1 VSALRQAFPLPALA
15 AQRRSGG
22 NNASASDAV
31 SAERDPGANAGPHTA
46 PPSALAPSPSVTVRW
61 SVSVVQ
67 SMFEAFRTVVRCGDA
82 ALAERAALY
91 AAVLD
96 FVASEEH
103 WPLLEVESLRAVHL
117 SALVLR
123 CWTQLA
129 DLQMTPTQRL
139 VQDSQDSAQL
149 LLLECALWYVYTATD
164 GDRDLALLSA
174 ANELLTV
181 LLGHI
186 VKPQADRSQDFWLRY
201 THPEHQRRAIWAV
214 VTACRSLSPGLA
226 VGADYGPRDLLLQLS
241 GLLENVT
248 TEVHLPHAR
257 HASWR
262 TLSRTTCTALLSTLQ
277 HEGEVKD
284 LLRQHAPSRNWV
296 RKALTLVQKGD
307 QLRSMMTAA
316 ASVAGKSHSDSAS
329 NIPGLIL
336 DASAKLGDVEVWL
349 ETLAVLLQTALRYV
363 PATQEPS
370 APREEVQE
378 LLWVTALLELV
389 AARPVSIDSE
399 GKVSDKKLL
408 TAATAAWSLLVA
420 LAPYCTQHT
429 AADSAVR
436 YGVAIARQLLKV
448 ESRVSSSQAKP
459 VTSMTRNGVLH
470 ALLGA
475 LCAAQSPSSSV
486 GAPPSCLE
494 DLWELWVVA
503 TDGGD
508 LTNLPLLSHDAWCCL
523 VKLNV
528 ESRRRSTPQQ
538 LNHRAALLL
547 LFLRLITSPVAEESS
562 YISHKMQTELLA
574 LLHREHTEQCAS
586 AQRLQRQSTSG
597 RKRARSTPTTPT
609 SQSNASS
616 NGFSL
621 AELGGT
627 RREAF
632 AALLTSTLEGLLY
645 HAEFSTRYPL
655 KEQRAL
661 VTVLG
666 ELYHQQHGLL
676 LFGTPSPHADEGQD
690 DAVNYNFVPE
700 VVAKLFRFTTL
711 CSDLSWVGRAEVR
724 AALLQLS
731 RAPVLVAYVQRSAT
745 TTVLL
750 RLLHND
756 FSALAAREQLAQACR
771 AGVSTTTTTASAEL
785 QTVARDTYAALL
797 DAGVTSNEVYESD
810 SDVESADNR
819 ADHEVSTRTTL
830 NQEFDLGTYF
840 TDPRGAFML
849 TCALHDLVSTPLRR
863 TSWLHL
869 TECVMESYNSLCDEL
884 QKVCLAD
891 KIPMPSNPQWFTSAS
906 VYPVLFPFPTASAD
920 LVDGDGTSG
929 DAGGGEDHS
938 VAQSTPNSNSGRE
951 LCIWHPSTTVAETTM
966 RVALDAA
973 AAALKRASGLPL
985 PDLFSE
991 SLARETLCN
1000 RQGAE
1005 VTEEA
1010 YETHLKHLCFLLA
1023 LRDAAFA
1030 VVCRLRVVLTAVAT
1044 APTASSTTTDV
1055 PAVEPSSGTQTA
1067 SDPGDAVSSSSNGNN
1082 GAVTGD
1088 ADQIDAE
1095 LYALVASNALKSR
1108 PKDHPQRP
1116 WLKASM
1122 ADWLSQGTT
1131 ERVVYVSYCVVRTV
1145 CLLCSC

>member
-1 VSALRQAFPLPALA
+1 
-15 AQRRSGG
+15 
-22 NNASASDAV
+22 
-31 SAERDPGANAGPHTA
+31 
-46 PPSALAPSPSVTVRW
+46 
-61 SVSVVQ
+61 
-67 SMFEAFRTVVRCGDA
+67 MFEAFRAVVRYGAA

-96 FVASEEH
+96 FVAAEEH
-103 WPLLEVESLRAVHL
+103 WPLLETESMRVVDLC
-117 SALVLR
+117 ALALR

-129 DLQMTPTQRL
+129 DLQMAPTQRL

-149 LLLECALWYVYTATD
+149 LLLECALCYVYGTAVA
-164 GDRDLALLSA
+164 DRDLALLSA

-186 VKPQADRSQDFWLRY
+186 VTPQAGAAHDFWLCY

-214 VTACRSLSPGLA
+214 VTACRSLSPQLT

-241 GLLENVT
+241 GLLEGVT

-262 TLSRTTCTALLSTLQ
+262 ILSRTTCTALLNTLQ

-296 RKALTLVQKGD
+296 RKALALVQKGD

-316 ASVAGKSHSDSAS
+316 ANVAGKSHSDSAS

-336 DASAKLGDVEVWL
+336 DACAKLGDVDVWL
-349 ETLAVLLQTALRYV
+349 ETLAVLLQTALRYM

-370 APREEVQE
+370 ATREELQE
-378 LLWVTALLELV
+378 LPWVTSLLELI
-389 AARPVSIDSE
+389 AARLVSVDSDA
-399 GKVSDKKLL
+399 KVSDKKLL
-408 TAATAAWSLLVA
+408 AAATAVWSLLVA
-420 LAPYCTQHT
+420 LAPYCTLHA

-436 YGVAIARQLLKV
+436 HGVTIARQLLKV
-448 ESRVSSSQAKP
+448 ESRVSSSQEKP
-459 VTSMTRNGVLH
+459 VASMTRNGVLH

-494 DLWELWVVA
+494 DLWELWMA
-503 TDGGD
+503 TTDGGD
-508 LTNLPLLSHDAWCCL
+508 FTTLPSLSLDAWCCL

-547 LFLRLITSPVAEESS
+547 LLLRLVKSSVAEQAQ
-562 YISHKMQTELLA
+562 YIPHKMQAELLA
-574 LLHREHTEQCAS
+574 LLHREYTEQCAS
-586 AQRLQRQSTSG
+586 AHRLQRQSISG

-609 SQSNASS
+609 SQSGASPGGIS
-616 NGFSL
+616 PT
-621 AELGGT
+621 ELGGT

-632 AALLTSTLEGLLY
+632 AALLTSTLEDLLY
-645 HAEFSTRYPL
+645 HTEFTTRYPP

-661 VTVLG
+661 VAVLG

-676 LFGTPSPHADEGQD
+676 LFGAPSLHSEEGQD
-690 DAVNYNFVPE
+690 DAVNYAFAPE
-700 VVAKLFRFTTL
+700 VVVKLFRFTTL

-731 RAPVLVAYVQRSAT
+731 RAPVLVAYVQHNTA

-756 FSALAAREQLAQACR
+756 FSAPATREQLTQACR
-771 AGVSTTTTTASAEL
+771 ADTSTTTTTASAEL
-785 QTVARDTYAALL
+785 QTVARDIYAALL

-810 SDVESADNR
+810 SDAESADR
-819 ADHEVSTRTTL
+819 GPDHAVPARTTL

-849 TCALHDLVSTPLRR
+849 TCALHDLVGTPLRR

-869 TECVMESYNSLCDEL
+869 TECVMECYNSLCDEL

-891 KIPMPSNPQWFTSAS
+891 KIPMPSDPQWFTSAS
-906 VYPVLFPFPTASAD
+906 VYPVLFPFPTASA
-920 LVDGDGTSG
+920 GTTDSEG
-929 DAGGGEDHS
+929 TVPDARSGEDHS
-938 VAQSTPNSNSGRE
+938 LAQSLSYGNSSGHQ
-951 LCIWHPSTTVAETTM
+951 LCIWHPTTSIAETTM
-966 RVALDAA
+966 R
-973 AAALKRASGLPL
+973 AALNAASAALERASGLPL
-985 PDLFSE
+985 TELFAE

-1010 YETHLKHLCFLLA
+1010 YETHLKRLCFLLA

-1044 APTASSTTTDV
+1044 SPTTSAATDV
-1055 PAVEPSSGTQTA
+1055 PSLEPSSGTQTA
-1067 SDPGDAVSSSSNGNN
+1067 SDPGDAMSSGNGNN
-1082 GAVTGD
+1082 AAATGD

-1131 ERVVYVSYCVVRTV
+1131 GPKVDMSHTVLYGRFYVM
-1145 CLLCSC
+1145 CSC

>member
-1 VSALRQAFPLPALA
+1 
-15 AQRRSGG
+15 
-22 NNASASDAV
+22 
-31 SAERDPGANAGPHTA
+31 
-46 PPSALAPSPSVTVRW
+46 
-61 SVSVVQ
+61 
-67 SMFEAFRTVVRCGDA
+67 MFEVFRAVVRYGDA

-91 AAVLD
+91 SAVLD

-103 WPLLEVESLRAVHL
+103 WPLLEAESLRAVDL
-117 SALVLR
+117 STLVLR

-139 VQDSQDSAQL
+139 VQDSDDCVQL
-149 LLLECALWYVYTATD
+149 LLLECALRYVYTTTD
-164 GDRDLALLSA
+164 DDRDLILLSA
-174 ANELLTV
+174 ANELLAV

-186 VKPQADRSQDFWLRY
+186 VTPQADGAHDFWLRY

-214 VTACRSLSPGLA
+214 VTACRSLSPPLA

-241 GLLENVT
+241 GLLEGVT
-248 TEVHLPHAR
+248 TDVHLPHAR

-307 QLRSMMTAA
+307 QLRSMLTAA
-316 ASVAGKSHSDSAS
+316 ANVAGKSQSDSAS
-329 NIPGLIL
+329 NISGLIL
-336 DASAKLGDVEVWL
+336 DACVRLGDVDVWL
-349 ETLAVLLQTALRYV
+349 EAVAVLLQTALRYV

-378 LLWVTALLELV
+378 LSWVTSLLELV
-389 AARPVSIDSE
+389 TARPVSIDSE
-399 GKVSDKKLL
+399 GKVSDKKLV
-408 TAATAAWSLLVA
+408 TATTSAWSLLVA
-420 LAPYCTQHT
+420 LAPHCTQHA
-429 AADSAVR
+429 AADNAVR
-436 YGVAIARQLLKV
+436 YGVTIARQLLKT
-448 ESRVSSSQAKP
+448 EARASSSQEKP
-459 VTSMTRNGVLH
+459 VTSITRNGVLH

-494 DLWELWVVA
+494 DLWELWMV
-503 TDGGD
+503 TTGGGD
-508 LTNLPLLSHDAWCCL
+508 LTVLSPLSQEAWCCL

-528 ESRRRSTPQQ
+528 ESRRRSSPQL
-538 LNHRAALLL
+538 LNHCAALLL
-547 LFLRLITSPVAEESS
+547 LFLRLVTSPFAEQMQGLP
-562 YISHKMQTELLA
+562 HKVQAELLA
-574 LLHREHTEQCAS
+574 LLHREYTEQCAS
-586 AQRLQRQSTSG
+586 AQRLLRQSTSS

-609 SQSNASS
+609 SQSGASPS
-616 NGFSL
+616 GTSL
-621 AELGGT
+621 TELGGT
-627 RREAF
+627 RRETF
-632 AALLTSTLEGLLY
+632 AALMTSTLEDLLY
-645 HAEFSTRYPL
+645 HTDFTTRYPP

-661 VTVLG
+661 VAVLG

-676 LFGTPSPHADEGQD
+676 LFGAPTLRSDEGQD
-690 DAVNYNFVPE
+690 EAVNYAFAPE
-700 VVAKLFRFTTL
+700 VVVKLFRFTTL

-731 RAPVLVAYVQRSAT
+731 RAPVLVAYVQCSAA

-756 FSALAAREQLAQACR
+756 CTASAVREQLAQASR
-771 AGVSTTTTTASAEL
+771 ADTSTTTTTASVEL
-785 QTVARDTYAALL
+785 QTVARDIFAALL

-810 SDVESADNR
+810 SDGESVGNNADN
-819 ADHEVSTRTTL
+819 AVPSRTTL

-840 TDPRGAFML
+840 ADPRGAFLL
-849 TCALHDLVSTPLRR
+849 TCALHDLVGTPLRR

-869 TECVMESYNSLCDEL
+869 TECVMECYNSLCDEL

-891 KIPMPSNPQWFTSAS
+891 KIPMPSNPEWFAPAS
-906 VYPVLFPFPTASAD
+906 VHPVLLPFPTASAGVAD
-920 LVDGDGTSG
+920 SDGTGPAARS
-929 DAGGGEDHS
+929 GEDHS
-938 VAQSTPNSNSGRE
+938 LAQSLSYGNSSGHQ
-951 LCIWHPSTTVAETTM
+951 LCIWHPTTSIAETTM
-966 RVALDAA
+966 RAALDAA
-973 AAALKRASGLPL
+973 AAALERSSGLPL
-985 PDLFSE
+985 TELFAE

-1010 YETHLKHLCFLLA
+1010 YEAHLKRLCFLLA

-1044 APTASSTTTDV
+1044 APTTSSAATGV
-1055 PAVEPSSGTQTA
+1055 PAIEPSSSTQTA
-1067 SDPGDAVSSSSNGNN
+1067 SDPGDAVSSISNTNN
-1082 GAVTGD
+1082 GTATGD

-1108 PKDHPQRP
+1108 PKDDPQRLR
-1116 WLKASM
+1116 LKASM
-1122 ADWLSQGTT
+1122 AEWLSQGTT
-1131 ERVVYVSYCVVRTV
+1131 PSTCVYMLYTVVHGLFTAVW
-1145 CLLCSC
+1145 LLL

>member
-1 VSALRQAFPLPALA
+1 VSALRQAYPLPTLA
-15 AQRRSGG
+15 AVRRHGS
-22 NNASASDAV
+22 NNASACDTL
-31 SAERDPGANAGPHTA
+31 SAEKDLGANAGPRTA
-46 PPSALAPSPSVTVRW
+46 SPSALAPSPSVTVRW

-103 WPLLEVESLRAVHL
+103 WPLLEAEPMRAVDL
-117 SALVLR
+117 STLVLR

-129 DLQMTPTQRL
+129 DLQMAPTQRL
-139 VQDSQDSAQL
+139 VQHSQDSVQL
-149 LLLECALWYVYTATD
+149 LLLECALCYVYSTAD
-164 GDRDLALLSA
+164 VDRDLILLSA
-174 ANELLTV
+174 ANKLLTV
-181 LLGHI
+181 LVGHI
-186 VKPQADRSQDFWLRY
+186 VTPQAGGAHDFWLRY
-201 THPEHQRRAIWAV
+201 TLPEHQRRAIWAV
-214 VTACRSLSPGLA
+214 VTACRSLSPALT

-241 GLLENVT
+241 GLLEGVT

-257 HASWR
+257 HATWR

-277 HEGEVKD
+277 HEGEVKY
-284 LLRQHAPSRNWV
+284 LQRQHAPSRHWV

-316 ASVAGKSHSDSAS
+316 ANVAVKSNSDSAG

-336 DASAKLGDVEVWL
+336 DASAKLGDVDVWL
-349 ETLAVLLQTALRYV
+349 ETLAVLLQTALRYM
-363 PATQEPS
+363 PITQEPS

-378 LLWVTALLELV
+378 LLWVTALLELI
-389 AARPVSIDSE
+389 AARPVSLDSE
-399 GKVSDKKLL
+399 GKVSVKKLL
-408 TAATAAWSLLVA
+408 TAATALWSFLVA

-436 YGVAIARQLLKV
+436 HGVSIARQLLKA
-448 ESRVSSSQAKP
+448 ESRASASQEKP

-470 ALLGA
+470 TLLA
-475 LCAAQSPSSSV
+475 FLCATLSPSSSV
-486 GAPPSCLE
+486 AVASSSLE

-523 VKLNV
+523 IKLNV

-538 LNHRAALLL
+538 LHHRAALLL
-547 LFLRLITSPVAEESS
+547 LFLRLVTSPVAEQTQ
-562 YISHKMQTELLA
+562 YMPHKMQAELLA
-574 LLHREHTEQCAS
+574 LLYREYTEQCTS
-586 AQRLQRQSTSG
+586 ARRLQRQSANS
-597 RKRARSTPTTPT
+597 RKRARSVPTTPT
-609 SQSNASS
+609 SQGGASPS
-616 NGFSL
+616 GASL
-621 AELGGT
+621 TELGGT

-632 AALLTSTLEGLLY
+632 AALLTSTLERLLY
-645 HAEFSTRYPL
+645 HAEFSGRYPP

-676 LFGTPSPHADEGQD
+676 LFGAPTLHSEEGQD
-690 DAVNYNFVPE
+690 DAVNYNFAPE
-700 VVAKLFRFTTL
+700 VVVKLFRFTTL

-731 RAPVLVAYVQRSAT
+731 RAPVLVAYVQCSAA

-756 FSALAAREQLAQACR
+756 CTASAVREQLAQA
-771 AGVSTTTTTASAEL
+771 STAITTTTASSEL
-785 QTVARDTYAALL
+785 QAVARDIYAALL

-810 SDVESADNR
+810 SDGESADHG
-819 ADHEVSTRTTL
+819 ADYAIPSRTTL

-840 TDPRGAFML
+840 ADPRGAFML
-849 TCALHDLVSTPLRR
+849 SCALHDLVSTPLRR

-869 TECVMESYNSLCDEL
+869 TECVMECYNSLCDEL

-891 KIPMPSNPQWFTSAS
+891 KIPMPSDPQWFTSAS
-906 VYPVLFPFPTASAD
+906 VYPVLFPFPTASA
-920 LVDGDGTSG
+920 GTTDSEG
-929 DAGGGEDHS
+929 TVPDARSGEDHS
-938 VAQSTPNSNSGRE
+938 LAQSLSYGNSSDQ
-951 LCIWHPSTTVAETTM
+951 LCIWHPTTSIAKTTM
-966 RVALDAA
+966 RAALDAA
-973 AAALKRASGLPL
+973 AAALERASGLTL
-985 PDLFSE
+985 TDLFAG

-1000 RQGAE
+1000 RQGTE

-1044 APTASSTTTDV
+1044 SPTASSTATGV
-1055 PAVEPSSGTQTA
+1055 PAIEPSSSTQTA
-1067 SDPGDAVSSSSNGNN
+1067 SDPGDAVSSSSNTNN
-1082 GAVTGD
+1082 GTATGD

-1122 ADWLSQGTT
+1122 AEWLSQGTT
-1131 ERVVYVSYCVVRTV
+1131 GSKVDMSHTVVHGLFTAV
-1145 CLLCSC
+1145 

>member
-1 VSALRQAFPLPALA
+1 
-15 AQRRSGG
+15 
-22 NNASASDAV
+22 
-31 SAERDPGANAGPHTA
+31 
-46 PPSALAPSPSVTVRW
+46 
-61 SVSVVQ
+61 
-67 SMFEAFRTVVRCGDA
+67 MFDAFRAVVRYGNS

-96 FVASEEH
+96 FFAVEEH

-123 CWTQLA
+123 CWTQFA

-139 VQDSQDSAQL
+139 VQDSQDSVQL
-149 LLLECALWYVYTATD
+149 LLLECALCYVYTTTD
-164 GDRDLALLSA
+164 EDRDLALLSA

-186 VKPQADRSQDFWLRY
+186 VTPQAGGAHDFWLRY
-201 THPEHQRRAIWAV
+201 TLPEHQRRAIWAV
-214 VTACRSLSPGLA
+214 VTACRSLSPPLT
-226 VGADYGPRDLLLQLS
+226 VSADYGPRDLLLQLS
-241 GLLENVT
+241 GLLEGVT
-248 TEVHLPHAR
+248 TDVHLPHAR

-316 ASVAGKSHSDSAS
+316 ANVTGKSHSDSAS

-336 DASAKLGDVEVWL
+336 DACVKLGDVDVWL

-363 PATQEPS
+363 PVTQEPT

-378 LLWVTALLELV
+378 LLWVTSLLELV
-389 AARPVSIDSE
+389 AARTVSIDSE
-399 GKVSDKKLL
+399 GKVSDKKLI
-408 TAATAAWSLLVA
+408 TATTAVWSLLVA
-420 LAPYCTQHT
+420 LAPHCTQHT
-429 AADSAVR
+429 AADCAVR
-436 YGVAIARQLLKV
+436 YGVSIARQLLKT
-448 ESRVSSSQAKP
+448 EARASSSQEKP
-459 VTSMTRNGVLH
+459 VTVMTRNGVLH

-486 GAPPSCLE
+486 GVASSSLE
-494 DLWELWVVA
+494 ELWELWMV
-503 TDGGD
+503 TTNGGD
-508 LTNLPLLSHDAWCCL
+508 LTTLPSLPQLAWCCL
-523 VKLNV
+523 IKLNV
-528 ESRRRSTPQQ
+528 ESRRRSSPQQ
-538 LNHRAALLL
+538 LHHRAALLL
-547 LFLRLITSPVAEESS
+547 LFLRLVTSPVAEQAQ
-562 YISHKMQTELLA
+562 YMSHKTQAELLA
-574 LLHREHTEQCAS
+574 LLHREYTEQCAS
-586 AQRLQRQSTSG
+586 AQRLLRQSSHS
-597 RKRARSTPTTPT
+597 RKRGRSTPTTPT
-609 SQSNASS
+609 SQSGASPS
-616 NGFSL
+616 GMSL
-621 AELGGT
+621 TELGGT
-627 RREAF
+627 RRENF
-632 AALLTSTLEGLLY
+632 AALLISTLESLLY
-645 HAEFSTRYPL
+645 QSEFSGRYPP

-676 LFGTPSPHADEGQD
+676 LFGAPTLHPEEGQD
-690 DAVNYNFVPE
+690 DAVNYNFAPE
-700 VVAKLFRFTTL
+700 VVVKLFRFTTL

-731 RAPVLVAYVQRSAT
+731 RAPVLVSYVQCSAT

-756 FSALAAREQLAQACR
+756 FSAPAARVQLAQA
-771 AGVSTTTTTASAEL
+771 STAITTTTASSEL
-785 QTVARDTYAALL
+785 QAVARDIYAALL
-797 DAGVTSNEVYESD
+797 DAGVTSNEVYESG
-810 SDVESADNR
+810 SDGESADYG
-819 ADHEVSTRTTL
+819 ADYAIPSRTTL

-840 TDPRGAFML
+840 ADPRGAFML

-869 TECVMESYNSLCDEL
+869 TECVMECYNSLCDEL

-891 KIPMPSNPQWFTSAS
+891 KIPMPSDPQGFTSAS
-906 VYPVLFPFPTASAD
+906 VYPVLFPFPTASA
-920 LVDGDGTSG
+920 GTTDSAG
-929 DAGGGEDHS
+929 TDPDARSGEDHS
-938 VAQSTPNSNSGRE
+938 LAQSLSYGNSSGHQ

-1000 RQGAE
+1000 RQGEE

-1010 YETHLKHLCFLLA
+1010 YETHLKRLCFLLT

-1067 SDPGDAVSSSSNGNN
+1067 SNPGDATSSGNGND
-1082 GAVTGD
+1082 GAATGD

-1122 ADWLSQGTT
+1122 AEWLSQGTT
-1131 ERVVYVSYCVVRTV
+1131 GSSVYMSHTV
-1145 CLLCSC
+1145 LYRRFSVLCSC

>member
-1 VSALRQAFPLPALA
+1 VLA
-15 AQRRSGG
+15 AVRRLDG
-22 NNASASDAV
+22 NNSLAIDTV
-31 SAERDPGANAGPHTA
+31 SAETGTASYGGPRTEA
-46 PPSALAPSPSVTVRW
+46 SSTFVTPPSITVRW
-61 SVSVVQ
+61 NISVVQ
-67 SMFEAFRTVVRCGDA
+67 RMFDAFCAVVRYGDA

-91 AAVLD
+91 SAVLD

-103 WPLLEVESLRAVHL
+103 WPLLEAESLRAVDL
-117 SALVLR
+117 STLVLR
-123 CWTQLA
+123 CWTQLT
-129 DLQMTPTQRL
+129 DLQMTPTLRL
-139 VQDSQDSAQL
+139 VQDSQDSVQL
-149 LLLECALWYVYTATD
+149 LLLECALCYVYNAAD
-164 GDRDLALLSA
+164 DDRDLLLLSA

-181 LLGHI
+181 LLAHI
-186 VKPQADRSQDFWLRY
+186 VTPLAGGAHDFWLRY
-201 THPEHQRRAIWAV
+201 TLPEHQRRAIWAV
-214 VTACRSLSPGLA
+214 VTACRSLSPQLT

-241 GLLENVT
+241 GLLEGVT
-248 TEVHLPHAR
+248 TDVHLPHAR
-257 HASWR
+257 NASWR
-262 TLSRTTCTALLSTLQ
+262 ILSRTTCTALLNTLQ

-284 LLRQHAPSRNWV
+284 LLRQHAPSRHWV

-349 ETLAVLLQTALRYV
+349 ETLAVLLQTALRFV
-363 PATQEPS
+363 PAVQEPS
-370 APREEVQE
+370 ARREEVQE
-378 LLWVTALLELV
+378 LSWVTSLLELV

-399 GKVSDKKLL
+399 GKVSVKKLL
-408 TAATAAWSLLVA
+408 TAATALWSFLVA

-436 YGVAIARQLLKV
+436 HGVSIARQLLKA
-448 ESRVSSSQAKP
+448 ESRASASQEKP

-470 ALLGA
+470 TLLA
-475 LCAAQSPSSSV
+475 FLCATLSPSSSV
-486 GAPPSCLE
+486 AVASSSLE

-523 VKLNV
+523 IKLNV

-538 LNHRAALLL
+538 LHHRAALLL
-547 LFLRLITSPVAEESS
+547 LFLRLVTSPVAEQTQ
-562 YISHKMQTELLA
+562 YMPHKMQAELLA
-574 LLHREHTEQCAS
+574 LIHREYTEQCAS
-586 AQRLQRQSTSG
+586 AQRLLRQNTSS

-609 SQSNASS
+609 SQSGASPS
-616 NGFSL
+616 GTSL
-621 AELGGT
+621 TELGGT

-632 AALLTSTLEGLLY
+632 AALLTSTLEDLLY
-645 HAEFSTRYPL
+645 HTEFTTRYPP

-676 LFGTPSPHADEGQD
+676 LFGAPTLHTEEGQD
-690 DAVNYNFVPE
+690 DPVNYAFAPE
-700 VVAKLFRFTTL
+700 VVVRLFRFTTL

-731 RAPVLVAYVQRSAT
+731 RAPVLVDYVLRSAT
-745 TTVLL
+745 TAALL
-750 RLLHND
+750 RLLHHD
-756 FSALAAREQLAQACR
+756 CTASAAREQLAQACR
-771 AGVSTTTTTASAEL
+771 ADTTPTTTTASTEL
-785 QTVARDTYAALL
+785 QAVARDIYAALL

-810 SDVESADNR
+810 SDGESADNR
-819 ADHEVSTRTTL
+819 VDHAVPTRTTL

-869 TECVMESYNSLCDEL
+869 TECVMECYSSLCDEL

-891 KIPMPSNPQWFTSAS
+891 KIPMPADPEWFVSAS
-906 VYPVLFPFPTASAD
+906 VYPVLFPFPTASGEF
-920 LVDGDGTSG
+920 VDGDGTRF
-929 DAGGGEDHS
+929 DGGGAEDRS
-938 VAQSTPNSNSGRE
+938 LAQRTLSNHSGRE
-951 LCIWHPSTTVAETTM
+951 LCIWHPTTAVTATAM
-966 RVALDAA
+966 R
-973 AAALKRASGLPL
+973 AALSAASAALERSSGLPL
-985 PDLFSE
+985 TELFAE

-1005 VTEEA
+1005 VRDEA
-1010 YETHLKHLCFLLA
+1010 YEAHLKRLCFLLA

-1044 APTASSTTTDV
+1044 APTTSSAATDV
-1055 PAVEPSSGTQTA
+1055 PAVEPLSGTQTA

-1082 GAVTGD
+1082 GAATGD

-1108 PKDHPQRP
+1108 PKDHPERP
-1116 WLKASM
+1116 RLKASM
-1122 ADWLSQGTT
+1122 AEWLSQGTT
-1131 ERVVYVSYCVVRTV
+1131 GSKVDMSHTVVHGLFTAV
-1145 CLLCSC
+1145 